1 MLISPLTLEI
11 QEETKSGRVRA
22 TVRDTVKENYV
33 NAVHVKVIGSRNE
46 DFVSGETDLRGIF
59 VADGINGQSMVIAEA
74 DGGRYA
80 FFRGSQELGEPPAPA
95 EHAGQAAAQQSEG
108 EPEVTGKGQLL
119 EGLKGGNRAIQ
130 MKNQKALEE
139 LYENPVDSGIGG
151 GFGGGIF

>member
-1 MLISPLTLEI
+1 
-11 QEETKSGRVRA
+11 
-22 TVRDTVKENYV
+22 
-33 NAVHVKVIGSRNE
+33 
-46 DFVSGETDLRGIF
+46 
-59 VADGINGQSMVIAEA
+59 MVIAEA

-95 EHAGQAAAQQSEG
+95 QQAGEDAAQPSEAQS
-108 EPEVTGKGQLL
+108 EVTGKGQLL
-119 EGLKGGNRAIQ
+119 EGLRGGNRTIQ

>member
-1 MLISPLTLEI
+1 M
-11 QEETKSGRVRA
+11 RA
-22 TVRDTVKENYV
+22 TVRDTVKDNYV
-33 NAVHVKVIGSRNE
+33 NAVHVKVIGTRND

-80 FFRGSQELGEPPAPA
+80 FFRGSQDLGEPPAPA
-95 EHAGQAAAQQSEG
+95 QQAEQAGQGEGQQADA
-108 EPEVTGKGQLL
+108 EPQATGKGQLL

-130 MKNQKALEE
+130 LRNQKALED